1 MNTIE
6 ESIKKQKK
14 RIIDV
19 SFKARQGH
27 LSSSMSI
34 MEMTNVLFKE
44 IMVFDPQNP
53 DADSPQY
60 LCHSHVY
67 L

>member
-44 IMVFDPQNP
+44 IRVR
-53 DADSPQY
+53 
-60 LCHSHVY
+60 
-67 L
+67 